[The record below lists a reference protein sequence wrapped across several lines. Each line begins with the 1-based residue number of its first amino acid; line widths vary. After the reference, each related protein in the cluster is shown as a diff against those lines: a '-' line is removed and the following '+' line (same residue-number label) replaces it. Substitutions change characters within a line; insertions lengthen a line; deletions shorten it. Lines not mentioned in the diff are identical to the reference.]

1 MNKYHI
7 LCCTLLTLTP
17 TAFAQVANTA
27 ESVQIQ
33 AATGQ
38 VTVRSSQPTS
48 LAKGSDYTVKI
59 ADLDTNG
66 DGRLSRREIPAS
78 HALSFEFHL
87 VDRNHNGFITAAEL
101 DAANWK

>member
-1 MNKYHI
+1 MNKYHF
-7 LCCTLLTLTP
+7 LCCTLLALTP
-17 TAFAQVANTA
+17 TAFAQAANTA

-38 VTVRSSQPTS
+38 VTVKSSQPTS
-48 LAKGSDYTVKI
+48 LAKASDYNVKI
-59 ADLDTNG
+59 ADLDTND

-87 VDRNHNGFITAAEL
+87 VDRNHNGYITSAEL
-101 DAANWK
+101 NAANWK

>member
-1 MNKYHI
+1 MNKYHF
-7 LCCTLLTLTP
+7 LCCILLAFTP

-33 AATGQ
+33 ATTGP
-38 VTVRSSQPTS
+38 VTVTSSQPAS
-48 LAKGSDYTVKI
+48 LAKASDYTVRI

-87 VDRNHNGFITAAEL
+87 VDRNHNGYITAAEL